1 MWDSTRTDTK
11 GMAPEADA
19 TPTEPDDAELMLR
32 VQASDEP
39 AFAILM
45 HRWERPVKA
54 VIARVVLNVSEAEE
68 LAQET
73 FVRLWQHRG
82 RFDPA
87 KPVKPWILGI
97 ALNLARNR
105 LRWWRRRPTLSLD
118 AWTETNLPAVS
129 DPGPEGG
136 AIALEREE
144 RAAAVRDAIASLPVA
159 FREALILFEYERMS
173 CADIATT
180 LATTPKT
187 VENRIARAR
196 AALRPRLQRWA

>member
-1 MWDSTRTDTK
+1 
-11 GMAPEADA
+11 MAPEADA

-39 AFAILM
+39 AFATLM

-54 VIARVVLNVSEAEE
+54 VIARVVLNASEAEE

-87 KPVKPWILGI
+87 KSFKPWVLGI

-118 AWTETNLPAVS
+118 AWTEMDLPAVS
-129 DPGPEGG
+129 DPGREGG
-136 AIALEREE
+136 AIALERAE
-144 RAAAVRDAIASLPVA
+144 RAGAVRDAIASLPVSL
-159 FREALILFEYERMS
+159 REALILFEYEQMS
-173 CADIATT
+173 YADIAAA
-180 LATTPKT
+180 LSTTPKT